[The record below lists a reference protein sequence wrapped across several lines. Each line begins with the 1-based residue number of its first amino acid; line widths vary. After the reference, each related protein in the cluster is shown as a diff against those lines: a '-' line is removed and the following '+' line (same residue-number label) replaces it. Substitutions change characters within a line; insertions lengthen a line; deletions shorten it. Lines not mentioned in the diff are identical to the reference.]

1 MRPARTQTREQ
12 RLMRT
17 QSPHACKV
25 IRITESKKYVLVES
39 GILGFEIRNP
49 AQGIRNPWSP
59 ESSNGIRNPQGGIQN
74 PRLSLITLH
83 GVSELSA
90 KIVFYGKHP
99 APITRDRWEPE
110 TS

>member
-1 MRPARTQTREQ
+1 
-12 RLMRT
+12 MRT

-49 AQGIRNPWSP
+49 AQGIRNPVT
-59 ESSNGIRNPQGGIQN
+59 GIRNPQGGIQN

>member
-1 MRPARTQTREQ
+1 MCLWNRESWALKSAAQ
-12 RLMRT
+12 L
-17 QSPHACKV
+17 K
-25 IRITESKKYVLVES
+25 ES
-39 GILGFEIRNP
+39 GIHGVRNP
-49 AQGIRNPWSP
+49 VT
-59 ESSNGIRNPQGGIQN
+59 GIRNPQGGIQN